1 MAGAQKWKDQRSLRV
16 KRLADSLHEALIAP
30 DGGQR
35 VSLTGSLVRWT
46 NLRSHE
52 SKKTFQI
59 IVQAS
64 LGEIQENDKN
74 RERRF
79 WTKRTVEE
87 AIRVL
92 VKRDKIC
99 PPTGP
104 GFEWNEWFK
113 AQSELI
119 HDLCQRA
126 SRNRLGMDELQTV
139 PFDPEER
146 CECSMF
152 ESQT

>member
-1 MAGAQKWKDQRSLRV
+1 MASCAQTWKDQRSYRV
-16 KRLADSLHEALIAP
+16 RRLADSLHEALVAP
-30 DGGQR
+30 DGGR
-35 VSLTGSLVRWT
+35 RISLTGSLVGWT

-52 SKKTFQI
+52 SKNFFGI
-59 IVQAS
+59 IMKAS
-64 LGEIQENDKN
+64 LGEVAENDNHNPN

-87 AIRVL
+87 AVRL
-92 VKRDKIC
+92 LAKRHKIC

-113 AQSELI
+113 AQSESI
-119 HDLCQRA
+119 HNLCQRA

-139 PFDPEER
+139 PLDSEDR
-146 CECSMF
+146 LH
-152 ESQT
+152 

>member
-1 MAGAQKWKDQRSLRV
+1 MWKDQRTLRV
-16 KRLADSLHEALIAP
+16 NRLADTLHEALVAP

-35 VSLTGSLVRWT
+35 ISLTGSLVGWT
-46 NLRSHE
+46 NLRSYE
-52 SKKTFQI
+52 SKQTFQI

-64 LGEIQENDKN
+64 LGEIPENDLN

-87 AIRVL
+87 AIRLL
-92 VKRDKIC
+92 VRRNKIC

-113 AQSELI
+113 DQSALI
-119 HDLCQRA
+119 HNLCQRA

-139 PFDPEER
+139 PFDTEER
-146 CECSMF
+146 RASLTF